1 MIFCY
6 SNIASTLF
14 SQNSETL
21 YIVFIT
27 INIAIFTL
35 YVVFILIWLHLSF
48 TVLNLR
54 SRGILEARYDCS

>member
-6 SNIASTLF
+6 SNIAFTLY
-14 SQNSETL
+14 SQNSEIL

-54 SRGILEARYDCS
+54 SRGIMEA

>member
-14 SQNSETL
+14 SQNSEIL

-54 SRGILEARYDCS
+54 SRGILEA